1 MKKYYTYAYLREDGT
16 PYYIGKGTGRRAF
29 NRNCK
34 SVKMPDKDRIL
45 ILKNNLTEEEAFIH
59 EIYMIAV
66 LGRKDLGTGIL
77 HNLTEGGEGFSS
89 ATMKHFWE
97 RRKESKIQSWR
108 EEYDKQQV
116 GREDRREFLNT
127 LIQKVVSNR
136 TFCSG

>member
-1 MKKYYTYAYLREDGT
+1 MKEYYTYAYLRKDGT

-34 SVKMPDKDRIL
+34 SVKIPDKDRIL
-45 ILKNNLTEEEAFIH
+45 ILKNNLTEEEAFNH
-59 EIYMIAV
+59 EKYMIAV

-77 HNLTEGGEGFSS
+77 RNLTEGGEGFSS
-89 ATMKHFWE
+89 STMKLFWE
-97 RRKESKIQSWR
+97 RRKESKIQEWR

-116 GREDRREFLNT
+116 CREERRELLNT
-127 LIQKVVSNR
+127 LIRGVVSNR